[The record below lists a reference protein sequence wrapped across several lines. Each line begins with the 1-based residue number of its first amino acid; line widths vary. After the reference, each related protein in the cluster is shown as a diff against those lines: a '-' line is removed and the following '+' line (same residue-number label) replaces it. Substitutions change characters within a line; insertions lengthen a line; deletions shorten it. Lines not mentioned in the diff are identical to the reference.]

1 MIHYCVPNIASR
13 VSRTATYALTNIFT
27 PILIDIG
34 EMGGIMNLIWERP
47 GIRNAIYLYQGKLTN
62 KDLSDR
68 FSIPMKDLDL
78 LIVSN
83 R

>member
-1 MIHYCVPNIASR
+1 

-34 EMGGIMNLIWERP
+34 DMGGIMNLIWEKA
-47 GIRNAIYLYQGKLTN
+47 GIRNAVYIYQGSMTN
-62 KDLSDR
+62 KDLANR
-68 FSIPMKDLDL
+68 FGLPHKDLNL
-78 LIVSN
+78 LVVSN